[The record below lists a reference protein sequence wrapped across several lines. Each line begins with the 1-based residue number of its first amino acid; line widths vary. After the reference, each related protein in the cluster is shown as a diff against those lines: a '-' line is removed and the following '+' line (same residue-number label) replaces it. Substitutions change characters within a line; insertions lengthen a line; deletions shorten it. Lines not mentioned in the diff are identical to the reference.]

1 MTPEVEARLDRLERI
16 AKLFVAAGLRA
27 RRNMRELDDKIGIV
41 IDFQIHNEQRF
52 NEQDAKINMLIEFQQ
67 RNEERF
73 AQLAEY
79 QANTDRRLDK
89 LLDILRKGRNE
100 H

>member
-1 MTPEVEARLDRLERI
+1 MTPDAGMDRLERI

-41 IDFQIHNEQRF
+41 IDFQIQNEERF

-73 AQLAEY
+73 ALLAEY
-79 QANTDRRLDK
+79 QANTDRRVDK
-89 LLDILRKGRNE
+89 LVDILGNGRNKD
-100 H
+100 